1 MAMKEFTE
9 LQRTPSLNHV
19 SAQSPRV
26 GGCVGTFFHMFDWNP
41 SKKRCATKRLP
52 AERLEEEHYVRRER
66 SLKETNVKR
75 SLNDDETRGF
85 VQHDAAVKN
94 TFESAPGTSKAS
106 EEDHVPGVV
115 ARLMGLESLPK
126 TSSLSSSSSSAAAAS
141 HVVVPDIE
149 TSKDQVLQ
157 QEGLMP
163 SSPVVA
169 APPVLLQEL
178 LWQEG
183 FKDSSRKSLT
193 EKLPSFSRKASAE
206 QKKKQQLEGE
216 AQRRKASGMRAR
228 GIGAEPHVVHHPYVD
243 PRIPRPSR
251 QKTEETKQQS
261 VVLSNLHNNG
271 GGPVLLP
278 SKSHNQLLTSS
289 PMQSPSNLGSKHTAK
304 LLETAAKILEPNNMQ
319 KPSCSQLQTSLPST
333 QSLSYTTQ
341 SECGVVSSTKS
352 ERQGF
357 ANSQGVSALHSS
369 SCKVSRTE
377 SMARSWS
384 GKEEKDNDDLGEISG
399 RMSESRSVM
408 QARRMHGAA
417 VSNNESSTRQQ
428 QEQASK
434 WRFESALAAHS
445 QAVLSSP
452 AIPLSCKRSGPSNP
466 RSGGMN
472 STNHDL
478 GMHEASIR
486 GFKTELGAKALT
498 SVTKDRCSRH
508 SRSLSETAYVTV
520 LHQERMKGA
529 NGIQSRE
536 AASLFGTEFLLADLA
551 CLDPPNHLVV
561 VKEPMPQ
568 EKAAK
573 KEVVE
578 VATLSSGAL
587 EDGNLDKATVG
598 SAHLIVKPSGNGRR
612 PPSNGGFNWGMQK
625 GPKGRAGKQEKNVG
639 LQDANQVVSL
649 QEKAIGGFPI
659 GLLHGLPPA
668 AATMAAA
675 APPVKSM
682 GGSLLRYSRLFSLSK
697 PGGKKE
703 GQEKGEGL
711 VMKRPENA
719 LRRRSTLQEN
729 RQSAAAAAAVQTL
742 FTSAKQGKL
751 QQHDGGVNLTTDAG
765 SEQATALQSEACS
778 GTAAALYTQS
788 SDTNVRV
795 NLSPHSEKETTSS
808 SSSLISSCRCEGRE
822 GSVQQ
827 HMRAR
832 SIDDVFPELPMDEI
846 ISDIRRRG
854 GGQNSQ
860 LKIKTE
866 DVMIEHPILQFQS
879 KGQEQGWFDCQSG
892 DHVFGTRRMSR
903 NFLASS
909 EGRSPDDETFV
920 TEHPTFPSS
929 PLVDYDDNTV
939 LFPER
944 EIPSSDFQQHFFIMD
959 SNSSTFTG
967 EVKNGGGGGKDS
979 HQNLQK
985 YFQGPRTDAAVVS
998 DDDNDDEESV
1008 GADLDTCSTRAVCDA
1023 SSTPDRLEIQKMHL
1037 DAGWSEDAVS
1047 PNLLKKFDED
1057 TTVSAMH
1064 LNRPDCQLASL
1075 GLVVDECGQPSPV
1088 SVLESHF
1095 LDESPTTTPDAS
1107 LTEPEQQL
1115 DEGLEDVRSYGV
1127 GLIMEEAHEKKYI
1140 CEILQASLFWES
1152 KDVTRSNNWAV
1163 PPIPALLD
1171 ASLFAKLEFG
1181 NRSVIGARELSI
1193 MKSKLWGEKAACC
1206 QFPTSSWQCDRKL
1219 LFDAVNEALAL
1230 QFEYQYSA
1238 CEPWMNVRMSCR
1250 PRIFGPRLAAEIYR
1264 KLCEW
1269 RERMTADDLVDHLI
1283 DRDMSVAAGKWTDFS
1298 QEVVE
1303 VGLHLER
1310 ILLKSMIEE
1319 LVDELHHLQKTSFL
1333 QPLIRTSTLST
1344 TN

>member
-1 MAMKEFTE
+1 MVFP
-9 LQRTPSLNHV
+9 LQ
-19 SAQSPRV
+19 
-26 GGCVGTFFHMFDWNP
+26 
-41 SKKRCATKRLP
+41 
-52 AERLEEEHYVRRER
+52 
-66 SLKETNVKR
+66 
-75 SLNDDETRGF
+75 NDDETRGF
-85 VQHDAAVKN
+85 VQHAAAVKN
-94 TFESAPGTSKAS
+94 TCESAQETSKAS
-106 EEDHVPGVV
+106 EEDQVPGVV

-126 TSSLSSSSSSAAAAS
+126 MSSLSSSSSSAAAS

-149 TSKDQVLQ
+149 TSKDQGLQ
-157 QEGLMP
+157 QEGHMP
-163 SSPVVA
+163 SSPVAV

-178 LWQEG
+178 LRQEG

-193 EKLPSFSRKASAE
+193 EKLPSFSRKASAD
-206 QKKKQQLEGE
+206 QKKKQQPEGE
-216 AQRRKASGMRAR
+216 AQRRRASGMRAR
-228 GIGAEPHVVHHPYVD
+228 GIGAEPHGVHHPYVD

-251 QKTEETKQQS
+251 RKTEETKQQS

-341 SECGVVSSTKS
+341 SESGVVSSTKS
-352 ERQGF
+352 ERLGF

-445 QAVLSSP
+445 QAVQSSP
-452 AIPLSCKRSGPSNP
+452 AIPLSCKRGGPSNQ

-472 STNHDL
+472 STNHVL

-498 SVTKDRCSRH
+498 SATKDRFSRH

-536 AASLFGTEFLLADLA
+536 AASLYGTEFLVADLA
-551 CLDPPNHLVV
+551 CLDPPNPLVV

-578 VATLSSGAL
+578 VVTLSSGAL
-587 EDGNLDKATVG
+587 EDGNLDKANVG

-612 PPSNGGFNWGMQK
+612 APSNGGFNWGMQK

-649 QEKAIGGFPI
+649 PMKAIGGFPI

-668 AATMAAA
+668 AATMAAAAAAA

-719 LRRRSTLQEN
+719 LRRRSMLQEN

-742 FTSAKQGKL
+742 FTSAKQGRI
-751 QQHDGGVNLTTDAG
+751 QQHDGGGNLTADAG

-778 GTAAALYTQS
+778 GTAAVLYTQS
-788 SDTNVRV
+788 SDTNLRV
-795 NLSPHSEKETTSS
+795 NLSCHSEKETTSS
-808 SSSLISSCRCEGRE
+808 SSSLMSSCRCEGRE

-854 GGQNSQ
+854 GGQNSR

-866 DVMIEHPILQFQS
+866 ELMIEHPILQFQS

-892 DHVFGTRRMSR
+892 DHVFGTRRLSR

-909 EGRSPDDETFV
+909 EGRSPDDDTFV

-944 EIPSSDFQQHFFIMD
+944 DIPTSDFQQHFFIMD

-967 EVKNGGGGGKDS
+967 GVKNCGGGGKDS

-985 YFQGPRTDAAVVS
+985 YFQGPRTDAGVVS
-998 DDDNDDEESV
+998 DDDNDDEGSV
-1008 GADLDTCSTRAVCDA
+1008 GADLDNCSTRAVCDA
-1023 SSTPDRLEIQKMHL
+1023 SSTPDRLEVFLFCSAQMFIAFAFTNQK
-1037 DAGWSEDAVS
+1037 
-1047 PNLLKKFDED
+1047 PKI
-1057 TTVSAMH
+1057 
-1064 LNRPDCQLASL
+1064 
-1075 GLVVDECGQPSPV
+1075 LVWV
-1088 SVLESHF
+1088 
-1095 LDESPTTTPDAS
+1095 
-1107 LTEPEQQL
+1107 
-1115 DEGLEDVRSYGV
+1115 
-1127 GLIMEEAHEKKYI
+1127 
-1140 CEILQASLFWES
+1140 
-1152 KDVTRSNNWAV
+1152 
-1163 PPIPALLD
+1163 
-1171 ASLFAKLEFG
+1171 
-1181 NRSVIGARELSI
+1181 
-1193 MKSKLWGEKAACC
+1193 KAN
-1206 QFPTSSWQCDRKL
+1206 FK
-1219 LFDAVNEALAL
+1219 V
-1230 QFEYQYSA
+1230 
-1238 CEPWMNVRMSCR
+1238 
-1250 PRIFGPRLAAEIYR
+1250 
-1264 KLCEW
+1264 
-1269 RERMTADDLVDHLI
+1269 
-1283 DRDMSVAAGKWTDFS
+1283 
-1298 QEVVE
+1298 
-1303 VGLHLER
+1303 
-1310 ILLKSMIEE
+1310 
-1319 LVDELHHLQKTSFL
+1319 
-1333 QPLIRTSTLST
+1333 
-1344 TN
+1344 

>member
-1 MAMKEFTE
+1 VNSNPRRFLVFP
-9 LQRTPSLNHV
+9 LQ
-19 SAQSPRV
+19 
-26 GGCVGTFFHMFDWNP
+26 
-41 SKKRCATKRLP
+41 
-52 AERLEEEHYVRRER
+52 
-66 SLKETNVKR
+66 
-75 SLNDDETRGF
+75 NDDETRGF
-85 VQHDAAVKN
+85 VQHAAAVKN
-94 TFESAPGTSKAS
+94 TCESAPEISKVS
-106 EEDHVPGVV
+106 EEDQVPGVV

-126 TSSLSSSSSSAAAAS
+126 ISSLSLSSSSSSAAAS
-141 HVVVPDIE
+141 HVFVPDIE
-149 TSKDQVLQ
+149 TSKDQGLQ

-163 SSPVVA
+163 SSPVAA

-178 LWQEG
+178 LRQEG

-193 EKLPSFSRKASAE
+193 EKLPSFSRKASAD

-251 QKTEETKQQS
+251 RKTEEAKQQS

-278 SKSHNQLLTSS
+278 SKSHNQLLTPS

-304 LLETAAKILEPNNMQ
+304 LLETAAKILEPNNLQ

-333 QSLSYTTQ
+333 QSLNYMTQ

-352 ERQGF
+352 ESQGF

-377 SMARSWS
+377 SMARSWN
-384 GKEEKDNDDLGEISG
+384 GKEEKDNDDFGEISG

-466 RSGGMN
+466 RNGGTN
-472 STNHDL
+472 STNHVL

-498 SVTKDRCSRH
+498 SVTKDRFSRH

-551 CLDPPNHLVV
+551 CLDPPNPSVV

-587 EDGNLDKATVG
+587 EDGNLDKANVG

-625 GPKGRAGKQEKNVG
+625 GPKGRAGKQEKNLR
-639 LQDANQVVSL
+639 LQDSIQVVSRP
-649 QEKAIGGFPI
+649 EKAIGGFPI

-668 AATMAAA
+668 AATMAAAAAAA

-719 LRRRSTLQEN
+719 LRRRSMLQEN
-729 RQSAAAAAAVQTL
+729 HQSASAAAAAQTL
-742 FTSAKQGKL
+742 FTSAKQGRI
-751 QQHDGGVNLTTDAG
+751 QQHDGSVNLTADAG
-765 SEQATALQSEACS
+765 SEQATALQSEARS

-788 SDTNVRV
+788 SETNVRV
-795 NLSPHSEKETTSS
+795 NLSCHSEKETTSS
-808 SSSLISSCRCEGRE
+808 SSSSLMSSCRCEGRE

-854 GGQNSQ
+854 GGQNSR

-866 DVMIEHPILQFQS
+866 EVMTEHPIHQFQS
-879 KGQEQGWFDCQSG
+879 IGQEQGWFDCQSG
-892 DHVFGTRRMSR
+892 DHVFGTRRLSR
-903 NFLASS
+903 SFLASS
-909 EGRSPDDETFV
+909 EGISPDDDTFV
-920 TEHPTFPSS
+920 TEYPTFPSS

-944 EIPSSDFQQHFFIMD
+944 EIPTSDFQQHFFIMD

-967 EVKNGGGGGKDS
+967 GVKNGGGGGKDS

-985 YFQGPRTDAAVVS
+985 YFQGPRTDAVVVS
-998 DDDNDDEESV
+998 DDDNDDEGSV

-1023 SSTPDRLEIQKMHL
+1023 SSTPDRLEVFLFCSAQMFIAFAFTNQK
-1037 DAGWSEDAVS
+1037 
-1047 PNLLKKFDED
+1047 PKI
-1057 TTVSAMH
+1057 
-1064 LNRPDCQLASL
+1064 
-1075 GLVVDECGQPSPV
+1075 LVWV
-1088 SVLESHF
+1088 
-1095 LDESPTTTPDAS
+1095 
-1107 LTEPEQQL
+1107 
-1115 DEGLEDVRSYGV
+1115 
-1127 GLIMEEAHEKKYI
+1127 
-1140 CEILQASLFWES
+1140 
-1152 KDVTRSNNWAV
+1152 
-1163 PPIPALLD
+1163 
-1171 ASLFAKLEFG
+1171 
-1181 NRSVIGARELSI
+1181 
-1193 MKSKLWGEKAACC
+1193 
-1206 QFPTSSWQCDRKL
+1206 
-1219 LFDAVNEALAL
+1219 
-1230 QFEYQYSA
+1230 
-1238 CEPWMNVRMSCR
+1238 
-1250 PRIFGPRLAAEIYR
+1250 
-1264 KLCEW
+1264 
-1269 RERMTADDLVDHLI
+1269 
-1283 DRDMSVAAGKWTDFS
+1283 
-1298 QEVVE
+1298 
-1303 VGLHLER
+1303 
-1310 ILLKSMIEE
+1310 
-1319 LVDELHHLQKTSFL
+1319 KTNFKV
-1333 QPLIRTSTLST
+1333 
-1344 TN
+1344 

>member
-75 SLNDDETRGF
+75 SLNNDETRGF
-85 VQHDAAVKN
+85 VQHAAAMKN
-94 TFESAPGTSKAS
+94 ACESAPETSKAS
-106 EEDHVPGVV
+106 EEDQVPGVV

-126 TSSLSSSSSSAAAAS
+126 TSSLSSSSAAAAS
-141 HVVVPDIE
+141 HVVVPDIQ
-149 TSKDQVLQ
+149 TSKDQGLE

-163 SSPVVA
+163 SSPVA
-169 APPVLLQEL
+169 ASPPVLLQEL
-178 LWQEG
+178 LRQEG

-193 EKLPSFSRKASAE
+193 EKLPSFSRKASAD

-216 AQRRKASGMRAR
+216 AQRRKSSGMRAR
-228 GIGAEPHVVHHPYVD
+228 GIGTEPHVVHHPYVD

-251 QKTEETKQQS
+251 RKTEETKQQS
-261 VVLSNLHNNG
+261 VGLSNLHNNG

-304 LLETAAKILEPNNMQ
+304 LLETAAKVLEPNNMQ

-333 QSLSYTTQ
+333 QSLSYMTQ

-369 SCKVSRTE
+369 SCKLSRTE
-377 SMARSWS
+377 SMARSWN

-452 AIPLSCKRSGPSNP
+452 AIPLSSKRSGPSNP

-472 STNHDL
+472 STNHVL

-486 GFKTELGAKALT
+486 GFKTELGAKSLT
-498 SVTKDRCSRH
+498 SVTKDRFSRH

-551 CLDPPNHLVV
+551 CLDPPNPLVV
-561 VKEPMPQ
+561 VKEPMAQ
-568 EKAAK
+568 DKAAK

-578 VATLSSGAL
+578 VVTLSSGAL
-587 EDGNLDKATVG
+587 EDGNLDKANVG

-625 GPKGRAGKQEKNVG
+625 GPKGRAGKQEKNVR

-649 QEKAIGGFPI
+649 PEKAIGGFPI

-675 APPVKSM
+675 PPVKSM

-697 PGGKKE
+697 SGGKKE

-719 LRRRSTLQEN
+719 LRRRSMLQEN
-729 RQSAAAAAAVQTL
+729 CQGGGAAAAVQTL
-742 FTSAKQGKL
+742 FTSAKQGRI

-808 SSSLISSCRCEGRE
+808 SSSSLMSSCRCEGRE

-854 GGQNSQ
+854 GGQNSR

-866 DVMIEHPILQFQS
+866 EVMIQHPILQFQS

-892 DHVFGTRRMSR
+892 DHVFGTRRLSR

-909 EGRSPDDETFV
+909 EGRSPGDDTFV
-920 TEHPTFPSS
+920 TEPPTFPSS
-929 PLVDYDDNTV
+929 PLVDYDDNTA

-944 EIPSSDFQQHFFIMD
+944 EIPTSDFQQHFFIMD

-967 EVKNGGGGGKDS
+967 EVKNCGAGGKDS
-979 HQNLQK
+979 HKNLQN

-1115 DEGLEDVRSYGV
+1115 DEGLEDMRSYGV

-1140 CEILQASLFWES
+1140 CEILEASLFWES
-1152 KDVTRSNNWAV
+1152 KDVTSSSNWVV

-1181 NRSVIGARELSI
+1181 NSSVIGARELSI
-1193 MKSKLWGEKAACC
+1193 MKSKLWGEKAASY
-1206 QFPTSSWQCDRKL
+1206 QFPTSSWQSNRKL

-1238 CEPWMNVRMSCR
+1238 CEPWMNVRMSSR

-1269 RERMTADDLVDHLI
+1269 RERMTADDLVDYLI

-1303 VGLHLER
+1303 VGLHIER
-1310 ILLKSMIEE
+1310 MLLKSMIEE
-1319 LVDELHHLQKTSFL
+1319 LVDELHHLQTRSSL